1 MLTESVIRLVVT
13 LALVFLCT
21 ACTLG
26 TPAITLKSGVIEDSV
41 TWSGDV
47 LIDGIVTVKK
57 SGRLTIEPG
66 TRISFVPR
74 DDDGDGIGDSEL
86 LIEGSL
92 QAIGT
97 AESPILFTS
106 AASEPKAA
114 DWKYLYIDFAREAS
128 ELDYVISEYAY
139 SGLQVHFSRA
149 RVTNSIFR
157 HNVDGL
163 RFSTVNLFAAGNQM
177 YRNNHGLRYE
187 ERNSKAVIHHN
198 DVRDNEIG
206 IFVVTRSTDGA
217 QIERNNIV
225 NNSQYNVKLG
235 WQQQGDVTL
244 PRNWWGVLTPNE
256 IQETFL
262 DKSFDA
268 SLGAVSA
275 PSPLEKS
282 VEIDKWQEYQGAVQ

>member
-97 AESPILFTS
+97 AEAPILFTS

-275 PSPLEKS
+275 PGPLVKP
-282 VEIDKWQEYQGAVQ
+282 VEVDKWQEYQGVVQ